1 MKPAPTDSPRP
12 AQHYQAPRLR
22 VYGDMSRLT
31 SGGTGLMAEG
41 MAMTGMNRQRT

>member
-1 MKPAPTDSPRP
+1 MKPASTDSSRP
-12 AQHYQAPRLR
+12 IQGYQAPRLR

-41 MAMTGMNRQRT
+41 MNMTSMTRQRT

>member
-1 MKPAPTDSPRP
+1 MKPASTDSTRP
-12 AQHYQAPRLR
+12 AKHYQAPRLR

-41 MAMTGMNRQRT
+41 MNMTSLTRQRT